1 MIHDENKP
9 KFGNLDLTSE
19 SSPDVK
25 LNAIKFEFIVN
36 IVKLCGGILCLI
48 GGFYLIYNG
57 VKPNSSYTI
66 EVSTLKLKDTPIGL
80 VLVICGT
87 YLILKTNLNIKA

>member
-36 IVKLCGGILCLI
+36 IVKLCGGI
-48 GGFYLIYNG
+48 
-57 VKPNSSYTI
+57 
-66 EVSTLKLKDTPIGL
+66 
-80 VLVICGT
+80 
-87 YLILKTNLNIKA
+87 